1 MDIVHM
7 IENVSKGANDRP
19 VEDVIIANCGEL
31 PLDVDAEGNQGS
43 DDDDDDDGHNTS
55 NAVPSEKVSLETG
68 TTSAQGTIVEGAQFA
83 GSYVVI
89 GLILVAVAMTM
100 FVSLG
105 GLRWLRRQTALRR
118 SQYRKL
124 SVDPES

>member
-1 MDIVHM
+1 
-7 IENVSKGANDRP
+7 
-19 VEDVIIANCGEL
+19 
-31 PLDVDAEGNQGS
+31 
-43 DDDDDDDGHNTS
+43 
-55 NAVPSEKVSLETG
+55 LETD
-68 TTSAQGTIVEGAQFA
+68 TIAAQGTILEEAPIFA
-83 GSYVVI
+83 GSYIVF

-124 SVDPES
+124 SVEPEA